1 MPSQPEELISQTMLV
16 SSVVHARTQPCKC
29 GLAAEVLRRFGQL
42 RLRVTGA
49 SMLPAIW
56 PGDVV
61 TIHSVQLS
69 DVSRGDLVLFFRG
82 QRFFVH
88 RVLDVSG
95 DSLLTRGDSVL
106 SPDPPVHS
114 DELLGRV
121 VSITGAG
128 GLRAPSQLGVIG
140 SLVALATGHSTL
152 VCNILLRLYARY
164 RQLLRAATVS
174 AMFRQEAVWPN

>member
-1 MPSQPEELISQTMLV
+1 MVV
-16 SSVVHARTQPCKC
+16 SSATHAGTQPFKC
-29 GLAAEVLRRFGQL
+29 GVAAELLRRFGQL

-56 PGDVV
+56 PGDIV
-61 TIHSVQLS
+61 TIHSVRLS

-88 RVLDVSG
+88 RVLDVSD

-106 SPDPPVHS
+106 GPDLPVS
-114 DELLGRV
+114 SQELLGRV

-128 GLRAPSQLGVIG
+128 SMRAPSQLRVIG
-140 SLVALATGHSTL
+140 TLVALAARHSTL
-152 VCNILLRLYARY
+152 VCNLLLRLHACY
-164 RQLLRAATVS
+164 RQRLRATDV
-174 AMFRQEAVWPN
+174 FPPEAAWSN

>member
-1 MPSQPEELISQTMLV
+1 MLV
-16 SSVVHARTQPCKC
+16 SSVIPAEDRPCKC

-61 TIHSVQLS
+61 TIHSARFS

-88 RVLDVSG
+88 RVLDVG
-95 DSLLTRGDSVL
+95 DDSLVTRGDSVL
-106 SPDPPVHS
+106 GSDPPVHS

-121 VSITGAG
+121 ASITGAG
-128 GLRAPSQLGVIG
+128 GTRVPSHLGAIG
-140 SLVALATGHSTL
+140 SLVASAARHSTL
-152 VCNILLRLYARY
+152 VCNILLRLHARY
-164 RQLLRAATVS
+164 RQLLRTAPVTAVSRPEAAWS
-174 AMFRQEAVWPN
+174 N